1 MQEQQKAR
9 RIPLG
14 LVAGISALLVGL
26 GGGAAWF
33 AWNSNNSTTQNPAPT
48 LTPEPKQAQPANEAK
63 VQVYWVNDVNNKIQV
78 VPSTVTLKAG
88 DNKSA
93 ILEGA
98 LKSLLDGPTN
108 KTFATTIPQG
118 TQLRKVSLET
128 DGVHVDLSKQFTT
141 GGGSASMTGRLAQ
154 ILYTASSLDP
164 NTKVWISVEGKPL
177 EYLGGEGV
185 EVEQPLTREN
195 FKKNFGL

>member
-1 MQEQQKAR
+1 MQDQQNTR

-14 LVAGISALLVGL
+14 VIAGISVALLGL
-26 GGGAAWF
+26 GGGAAWL
-33 AWNSNNSTTQNPAPT
+33 ALNSNNSTTLNPTQTAPN
-48 LTPEPKQAQPANEAK
+48 PVKQTQQINEQK
-63 VQVYWVNDVNNKIQV
+63 TQVYWVNDVNNKIQV
-78 VPSTVTLKAG
+78 VPSTITLKAG
-88 DNKSA
+88 QNKSE
-93 ILEGA
+93 ILEA
-98 LKSLLDGPTN
+98 TLTSLLDGPTN
-108 KTFATTIPQG
+108 KTSTTTIPQG
-118 TQLRKVSLET
+118 TQLRKVTLEA

-195 FKKNFGL
+195 FKKNFGI

>member
-1 MQEQQKAR
+1 MQDQQNTR

-14 LVAGISALLVGL
+14 VIAGISAALLGF
-26 GGGAAWF
+26 GGGAAWL
-33 AWNSNNSTTQNPAPT
+33 ALNSNNSTTLNPTQTAPN
-48 LTPEPKQAQPANEAK
+48 PVKQAQQINEQK
-63 VQVYWVNDVNNKIQV
+63 TQVYWVNDVNNKIQV
-78 VPSTVTLKAG
+78 VPSTISLKAG
-88 DNKSA
+88 ENKSE
-93 ILEGA
+93 ILETT
-98 LKSLLDGPTN
+98 LKSLLDGPTD

-118 TQLRKVSLET
+118 TQLRKVTLEA

-164 NTKVWISVEGKPL
+164 ATKVWISVEGKPL

-195 FKKNFGL
+195 FKKNFGI

>member
-1 MQEQQKAR
+1 MQDQQKAR

-14 LVAGISALLVGL
+14 VVAGLSAGLLAA

-33 AWNSNNSTTQNPAPT
+33 AWNSSNSITQNPAPT
-48 LTPEPKQAQPANEAK
+48 VTPTPNQAQPATEQK
-63 VQVYWVNDVNNKIQV
+63 TQVYWVNDVNNRIQV
-78 VPSTVTLKAG
+78 VPSTVILKAG
-88 DNKSA
+88 ESKSE
-93 ILEGA
+93 ILEGG

-108 KTFATTIPQG
+108 KAFTTTIPKG
-118 TQLRKVSLET
+118 TQLRKVSLEA

-164 NTKVWISVEGKPL
+164 AAKVWISVEGKPL
-177 EYLGGEGV
+177 EFLGGEGV

-195 FKKNFGL
+195 FKKNFRM

>member
-14 LVAGISALLVGL
+14 LVVGLSAALLGL

-33 AWNSNNSTTQNPAPT
+33 AWNSSNSITQNPAPT
-48 LTPEPKQAQPANEAK
+48 LTPLPKQAQPANEAK
-63 VQVYWVNDVNNKIQV
+63 VQVYWVNDVNNRIQV
-78 VPSTVTLKAG
+78 VPSTVILKAG
-88 DNKSA
+88 DNKSE
-93 ILEGA
+93 ILESGI
-98 LKSLLDGPTN
+98 KSLLGGPTN
-108 KTFATTIPQG
+108 KAFATTIPQG
-118 TQLRKVSLET
+118 TQLRKISLEA

-164 NTKVWISVEGKPL
+164 ATKVWISVEGKPL
-177 EYLGGEGV
+177 EFLGGEGV

-195 FKKNFGL
+195 FKKNFGM

>member
-9 RIPLG
+9 RIPVG
-14 LVAGISALLVGL
+14 LVASISVLLVGL

-33 AWNSNNSTTQNPAPT
+33 AWNSNNPTTQNPAPT
-48 LTPEPKQAQPANEAK
+48 LTPEAKQAQPANEAK

-98 LKSLLDGPTN
+98 LKSLLEGPTN

-118 TQLRKVSLET
+118 TQLRKVSLEA
-128 DGVHVDLSKQFTT
+128 DGVHIDLSKQFTT

-164 NTKVWISVEGKPL
+164 STKVWISVEGKPL